1 MSSISIQIIPFSFL
15 FVLIILF
22 LALKKNPKQKF
33 KTNEMT
39 KIEDNVET
47 RKFLENSELKLIAL
61 RDLYKQDLIDANIYM
76 KKTEDIAKII
86 TRKVGKDL
94 DHFSLE
100 KKNEIY
106 DQLKVDIVKK
116 VKTNKSIKD
125 KTNLDVLIS
134 AVDKRIES
142 GFDYEKS

>member
-125 KTNLDVLIS
+125 NANLDVLIS

>member
-1 MSSISIQIIPFSFL
+1 MSSITSQIIPFSLF
-15 FVLIILF
+15 FVLVILF
-22 LALKKNPKQKF
+22 LALKKNPKQESKSN
-33 KTNEMT
+33 KT
-39 KIEDNVET
+39 IEIKDNIET
-47 RKFLENSELKLIAL
+47 RKFLEDSELKLIAL
-61 RDLYKQDLIDANIYM
+61 RDLYKQDLINANIYI

-86 TRKVGKDL
+86 TEKIGKDL
-94 DHFSLE
+94 DHFTLE

-116 VKTNKSIKD
+116 VKTNKNVKD